1 MIDLNFHS
9 VTNFTV
15 GDVKELT
22 NSSTGEL
29 FYIRTI
35 RIEGKDGASCITM
48 FSDVHG
54 SLLMNAEGA
63 K

>member
-15 GDVKELT
+15 GDVQELT

-35 RIEGKDGASCITM
+35 RIEGKDGISCITM
-48 FSDVHG
+48 FSDVNDA
-54 SLLMNAEGA
+54 LLMNAEGS
-63 K
+63 

>member
-15 GDVKELT
+15 GDVQALT

-35 RIEGKDGASCITM
+35 KIEGKDGDSCIRM
-48 FSDVHG
+48 FSDADG
-54 SLLMNAEGA
+54 SLFMNAEGS
-63 K
+63 